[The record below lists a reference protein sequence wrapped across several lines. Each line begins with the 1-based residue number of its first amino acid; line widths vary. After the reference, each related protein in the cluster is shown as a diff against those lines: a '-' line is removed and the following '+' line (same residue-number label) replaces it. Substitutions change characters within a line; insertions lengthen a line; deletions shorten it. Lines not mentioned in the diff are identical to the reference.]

1 MAVGSYNGSIYLI
14 GGVAMQTLTK
24 YSIDLNTLTHIEPV
38 PWERGAFLLN
48 LGQFWTQQDDILYVS
63 PYISYA
69 GTYIVSLDLAT
80 LVYSRISAAPQD
92 LGSSFHGYYCL
103 ASSTDYIYVTGAL
116 QIQNSNLLQVLQIST
131 GQWTMGN
138 QMNVG
143 RRRHSCV
150 ASGRFLYVF
159 GGHDPHVNTLTMSN
173 THTINLTST
182 ERIDINQIT
191 SQNWSY
197 AVPLIQAVIH
207 SRAVSCGDKLFVLGG
222 RGPDGFVDL
231 AQIIDPLTQSIS
243 TQTMP
248 YAVIGMGAICFE
260 QDVYVLGGIGGKNEN
275 KTLDSVFY
283 YTEFTDDP
291 TTDPITMRPTGH
303 PTRDP
308 SKVPTARTQHPT
320 SLTLSPSIP
329 PTNSTPITLHPTS
342 LTLSP
347 SVILTTANPT
357 TSIPPTNSPQM
368 TVDNVAG
375 SNDAWIATL
384 VSAIVSA
391 LVVVLIYCLYKYLK
405 KKKQKV
411 TEDQV
416 VVMAVNQNKPK
427 PVVKVNNKLDPQ
439 EDSSSSDDDSLY
451 INKQSDITTDHGEGI
466 AKNETEQQDS
476 EPKQEDDILD
486 NEEDSSDGDSLYV
499 INTQNGDKTT
509 ATNDIAID
517 HEEEVEREGIAK
529 NTELRQEE
537 KSEKSSSCNS

>member
-14 GGVAMQTLTK
+14 GGVAAVGMSLTK
-24 YSIDLNTLTHIEPV
+24 YSIDLNTVTLIEPT
-38 PWERGAFLLN
+38 PWSSLRRDTYLFN
-48 LGQFWTQQDDILYVS
+48 NGQFWTQQDDILYVS
-63 PYISYA
+63 SPDTELTTSDFLI
-69 GTYIVSLDLAT
+69 GRLDLAT
-80 LVYSRISAAPQD
+80 LVYSNEFPGVPQD
-92 LGSSFHGYYCL
+92 IGLWNGHHCL
-103 ASSTDYIYVTGAL
+103 ASSTDYVYVTGAYL
-116 QIQNSNLLQVLQIST
+116 AQDWNLLQALQIST
-131 GQWTMGN
+131 GNWTVGN
-138 QMNVG
+138 RMNVG
-143 RRRHSCV
+143 RVYHSCV
-150 ASGRFLYVF
+150 VYGSFLYVL
-159 GGHDPHVNTLTMSN
+159 GGHVHEDGRLSSN
-173 THTINLTST
+173 AHTINLTST

-197 AVPLIQAVIH
+197 AVPLIQAVIQ

-222 RGPDGFVDL
+222 RGPDGYVNL

-248 YAVIGMGAICFE
+248 YAAFAMGAICFE
-260 QDVYVLGGIGGKNEN
+260 QDVYVLGGHGGKHENE
-275 KTLDSVFY
+275 TLDSVFY

-303 PTRDP
+303 PTISTRDP

-329 PTNSTPITLHPTS
+329 PTNSTPITQHPTS

-411 TEDQV
+411 TEHQV
-416 VVMAVNQNKPK
+416 VVMAANQNKPK
-427 PVVKVNNKLDPQ
+427 PQQDSDVVKVNNKLDPQ

-451 INKQSDITTDHGEGI
+451 INKQSDIT
-466 AKNETEQQDS
+466 
-476 EPKQEDDILD
+476 
-486 NEEDSSDGDSLYV
+486 
-499 INTQNGDKTT
+499 
-509 ATNDIAID
+509 ID
-517 HEEEVEREGIAK
+517 HEEGTAK
-529 NTELRQEE
+529 NDTGLRQEE
-537 KSEKSSSCNS
+537 KSEKSSSCNSDGIYEGNEDSVSNSNQFREGSTQRTDNAQVTSCAQVTS

>member
-1 MAVGSYNGSIYLI
+1 MAIGSYNGSIYLI
-14 GGVAMQTLTK
+14 GGVAAVGMSLTK
-24 YSIDLNTLTHIEPV
+24 YSIDLNTVTLIEPT
-38 PWERGAFLLN
+38 PWTQQYWFN
-48 LGQFWTQQDDILYVS
+48 WGQYWTQQDDIVYVAQPDLYS
-63 PYISYA
+63 GPGYIQ
-69 GTYIVSLDLAT
+69 SLDLAT
-80 LVYSRISAAPQD
+80 LVYSARFATVLHDIGA
-92 LGSSFHGYYCL
+92 SFHGYYCL
-103 ASSTDYIYVTGAL
+103 ASSTDYIYITGADREED
-116 QIQNSNLLQVLQIST
+116 SKLLQALQIST

-260 QDVYVLGGIGGKNEN
+260 QDVYVLGGHGGKHENE
-275 KTLDSVFY
+275 TLDSVFY

-303 PTRDP
+303 PTISTRDP

-411 TEDQV
+411 TEHQV
-416 VVMAVNQNKPK
+416 VVMAANQNKPK
-427 PVVKVNNKLDPQ
+427 PQQDSDVVKVNNKLDPQ

-466 AKNETEQQDS
+466 AKNETE
-476 EPKQEDDILD
+476 
-486 NEEDSSDGDSLYV
+486 
-499 INTQNGDKTT
+499 
-509 ATNDIAID
+509 
-517 HEEEVEREGIAK
+517 
-529 NTELRQEE
+529 LRQE
-537 KSEKSSSCNS
+537 EKSSSCNSDDIYQGNENSVSNSDHSAQGSTIRTIDSQ

>member
-48 LGQFWTQQDDILYVS
+48 LGQFWTQQDDIVYMS
-63 PYISYA
+63 AYIINA
-69 GTYIVSLDLAT
+69 GPQHIVSLDLAT

-103 ASSTDYIYVTGAL
+103 ASSTDYIYVTGAYR
-116 QIQNSNLLQVLQIST
+116 IQNSNLLQVLQIST
-131 GQWTMGN
+131 GQWTVGN
-138 QMNVG
+138 RMNVG
-143 RRRHSCV
+143 RLYHSCV
-150 ASGRFLYVF
+150 VYGSFLYVF
-159 GGHDPHVNTLTMSN
+159 GGHVRTVGSRNV
-173 THTINLTST
+173 HTINLTST

-197 AVPLIQAVIH
+197 AVPLIQAVIQ

-222 RGPDGFVDL
+222 RGPDGYVNL

-248 YAVIGMGAICFE
+248 YAAFAMGAICFE
-260 QDVYVLGGIGGKNEN
+260 QDVYVLGGHGGKHENE
-275 KTLDSVFY
+275 TLDSVFY

-329 PTNSTPITLHPTS
+329 PS
-342 LTLSP
+342 
-347 SVILTTANPT
+347 
-357 TSIPPTNSPQM
+357 NSPAM
-368 TVDNVAG
+368 TVDNAAESSDVL
-375 SNDAWIATL
+375 IAIL
-384 VSAIVSA
+384 VSAIVAA
-391 LVVVLIYCLYKYLK
+391 LVVILIYCSYKLYLK
-405 KKKQKV
+405 QKQKV
-411 TEDQV
+411 IEEDQV
-416 VVMAVNQNKPK
+416 VVMTVNQNKPK
-427 PVVKVNNKLDPQ
+427 PQQDSDVVKVNNKLDPQ

-451 INKQSDITTDHGEGI
+451 INKQSDIT
-466 AKNETEQQDS
+466 
-476 EPKQEDDILD
+476 
-486 NEEDSSDGDSLYV
+486 
-499 INTQNGDKTT
+499 
-509 ATNDIAID
+509 ID
-517 HEEEVEREGIAK
+517 HEEGTAK
-529 NTELRQEE
+529 NDTGLRQEE
-537 KSEKSSSCNS
+537 KSEKSSSCNSDGIYEGNEDSVSNSNQFREGSTQRTDNAQVTSCAQVTS

>member
-1 MAVGSYNGSIYLI
+1 MAIGSYNGSIYLL
-14 GGVAMQTLTK
+14 GGALNEGWTFTK
-24 YSIDLNTLTHIEPV
+24 YSIDLNTFTRIEPP
-38 PWERGAFLLN
+38 PWEAALN
-48 LGQFWTQQDDILYVS
+48 SYLNDIGQFWTQQDDILYVS

-103 ASSTDYIYVTGAL
+103 ASSTDYIYITGADREED
-116 QIQNSNLLQVLQIST
+116 SKLLQALQIST

-191 SQNWSY
+191 SQNWEN
-197 AVPLIQAVIH
+197 AVTLIQAVIY
-207 SRAVSCGDKLFVLGG
+207 SRAVSCGDKVFVLGG
-222 RGPDGFVDL
+222 KGPDGYVNL

-248 YAVIGMGAICFE
+248 YAVLAMGPICFE
-260 QDVYVLGGIGGKNEN
+260 QDIYGFGGKTDSNDN
-275 KTLDSVFY
+275 DSVVY

-303 PTRDP
+303 PTISTRDP

-329 PTNSTPITLHPTS
+329 PTNSTPTTQHPTS

-347 SVILTTANPT
+347 SIPPSNSPANSTPT
-357 TSIPPTNSPQM
+357 TQHPTSLTLSPSIPPSNSPAM
-368 TVDNVAG
+368 TVDNA
-375 SNDAWIATL
+375 A
-384 VSAIVSA
+384 
-391 LVVVLIYCLYKYLK
+391 
-405 KKKQKV
+405 
-411 TEDQV
+411 
-416 VVMAVNQNKPK
+416 
-427 PVVKVNNKLDPQ
+427 
-439 EDSSSSDDDSLY
+439 
-451 INKQSDITTDHGEGI
+451 
-466 AKNETEQQDS
+466 
-476 EPKQEDDILD
+476 
-486 NEEDSSDGDSLYV
+486 
-499 INTQNGDKTT
+499 
-509 ATNDIAID
+509 
-517 HEEEVEREGIAK
+517 
-529 NTELRQEE
+529 
-537 KSEKSSSCNS
+537 

>member
-1 MAVGSYNGSIYLI
+1 
-14 GGVAMQTLTK
+14 
-24 YSIDLNTLTHIEPV
+24 
-38 PWERGAFLLN
+38 
-48 LGQFWTQQDDILYVS
+48 
-63 PYISYA
+63 
-69 GTYIVSLDLAT
+69 
-80 LVYSRISAAPQD
+80 
-92 LGSSFHGYYCL
+92 
-103 ASSTDYIYVTGAL
+103 
-116 QIQNSNLLQVLQIST
+116 
-131 GQWTMGN
+131 MGN

-159 GGHDPHVNTLTMSN
+159 GGHVHEIDSSN
-173 THTINLTST
+173 AHTINLTST

-191 SQNWSY
+191 SQNWEN
-197 AVPLIQAVIH
+197 AVTLIQAVIY
-207 SRAVSCGDKLFVLGG
+207 SRAVSCGDKVFVLGG
-222 RGPDGFVDL
+222 KGPDGYVNL

-248 YAVIGMGAICFE
+248 YAVLAMGPICFE
-260 QDVYVLGGIGGKNEN
+260 QDIYGFGGKTDSNDN
-275 KTLDSVFY
+275 DSVVY

-303 PTRDP
+303 PTISTRDP

-411 TEDQV
+411 TEHQV
-416 VVMAVNQNKPK
+416 VVMAANQNKPK
-427 PVVKVNNKLDPQ
+427 PQQDSDVVKVNNKLDPQ

-451 INKQSDITTDHGEGI
+451 INKQSDIT
-466 AKNETEQQDS
+466 
-476 EPKQEDDILD
+476 
-486 NEEDSSDGDSLYV
+486 
-499 INTQNGDKTT
+499 
-509 ATNDIAID
+509 ID
-517 HEEEVEREGIAK
+517 HEEGTAK
-529 NTELRQEE
+529 NDTGLRQEE
-537 KSEKSSSCNS
+537 KSEKSSSCNSDGIYEGNEDSSHDDSLYVNKQSDITIDHEEGTAKNDTGLRQEEKSEKSSSCNSDGIYEGNEDSSHDDSLYVNKQSDITTDHGEGIAKNETELRQEEKSSSCNSDDIYQGNENSVSNSDHSAQGSTIRTIDSQ

>member
-48 LGQFWTQQDDILYVS
+48 LGQFWTQQDDIVYMS
-63 PYISYA
+63 AYIINA
-69 GTYIVSLDLAT
+69 GPQHIVSLDLAT

-103 ASSTDYIYVTGAL
+103 ASSTDYIYVTGAYR
-116 QIQNSNLLQVLQIST
+116 IQNSNLLQVLQIST
-131 GQWTMGN
+131 GQWTVGN
-138 QMNVG
+138 RMNVG
-143 RRRHSCV
+143 RLYHSCV
-150 ASGRFLYVF
+150 VYGSFLYVF
-159 GGHDPHVNTLTMSN
+159 GGHVRTVGSRNV
-173 THTINLTST
+173 HTINLTST

-197 AVPLIQAVIH
+197 AVPLIQAVIQ

-222 RGPDGFVDL
+222 RGPDGYVNL

-248 YAVIGMGAICFE
+248 YAAFAMGAICFE
-260 QDVYVLGGIGGKNEN
+260 QDVYVLGGHGGKHENE
-275 KTLDSVFY
+275 TLDSVFY

-303 PTRDP
+303 PTISTRDP

-329 PTNSTPITLHPTS
+329 PTNSTPITQHPTS

-411 TEDQV
+411 TEHQV
-416 VVMAVNQNKPK
+416 VVMAANQNKPK
-427 PVVKVNNKLDPQ
+427 PQQDSDVVKVNNKLDPQ

-451 INKQSDITTDHGEGI
+451 INKQSDIT
-466 AKNETEQQDS
+466 
-476 EPKQEDDILD
+476 
-486 NEEDSSDGDSLYV
+486 
-499 INTQNGDKTT
+499 
-509 ATNDIAID
+509 ID
-517 HEEEVEREGIAK
+517 HEEGTAK
-529 NTELRQEE
+529 NDTGLRQEE
-537 KSEKSSSCNS
+537 KSEKSSSCNSDGIYEGNEDSVSNSNQFREGSTQRTDNAQVTSCAQVTS

>member
-1 MAVGSYNGSIYLI
+1 MAVGSYNGSVYLL
-14 GGVAMQTLTK
+14 GGAVSAGMTFTK
-24 YSIDLNTLTHIEPV
+24 YSIDLNTFTLIEPI
-38 PWERGAFLLN
+38 PWDPFLFN
-48 LGQFWTQQDDILYVS
+48 YGQFWTQQDDILYVHGGG
-63 PYISYA
+63 YIT
-69 GTYIVSLDLAT
+69 GYIQSLDLAT
-80 LVYSRISAAPQD
+80 LVYRSVATVPHD
-92 LGSSFHGYYCL
+92 LGGFDGYYCL
-103 ASSTDYIYVTGAL
+103 ASSTDYVYVTGAYL
-116 QIQNSNLLQVLQIST
+116 AQDWNLLQALQIST
-131 GQWTMGN
+131 GNWTVGN
-138 QMNVG
+138 RMNVG
-143 RRRHSCV
+143 RVYHSCV
-150 ASGRFLYVF
+150 VYGSFLYVL
-159 GGHDPHVNTLTMSN
+159 GGHVHEDGRLSSN
-173 THTINLTST
+173 AHTINLTST

-197 AVPLIQAVIH
+197 AVPLIQAVIQ

-222 RGPDGFVDL
+222 RGPDGYVNL

-248 YAVIGMGAICFE
+248 YAVIAMGLICLE
-260 QDVYVLGGIGGKNEN
+260 PDVYVFGGQLQI
-275 KTLDSVFY
+275 DSVVDSIDSVLY

-303 PTRDP
+303 PTISTRDP

-329 PTNSTPITLHPTS
+329 PTNSTPITQHPTS

-411 TEDQV
+411 TEHQV
-416 VVMAVNQNKPK
+416 VVMAANQNKPK
-427 PVVKVNNKLDPQ
+427 PQQDSDVVKVNNKLDPQ

-451 INKQSDITTDHGEGI
+451 INKQSDIT
-466 AKNETEQQDS
+466 
-476 EPKQEDDILD
+476 
-486 NEEDSSDGDSLYV
+486 
-499 INTQNGDKTT
+499 
-509 ATNDIAID
+509 ID
-517 HEEEVEREGIAK
+517 HEEGTAK
-529 NTELRQEE
+529 NDTGLRQEE
-537 KSEKSSSCNS
+537 KSEKSSSCNSDGIYEGNEDSVSNSNQFREGSTQRTDNAQVTSCAQVTS

>member
-14 GGVAMQTLTK
+14 GGANWRTLTK
-24 YSIDLNTLTHIEPV
+24 YSIDLNTFTLIEPI
-38 PWERGAFLLN
+38 PWLSDPISDLFLFN
-48 LGQFWTQQDDILYVS
+48 IGQFWTQQDDILYVS
-63 PYISYA
+63 SPDLSFSFQYIQ
-69 GTYIVSLDLAT
+69 SLDLAT
-80 LVYSRISAAPQD
+80 LVYSDTFATVPQD
-92 LGSSFHGYYCL
+92 IGAEYGYHCL
-103 ASSTDYIYVTGAL
+103 ASSTDYIYVTGADL
-116 QIQNSNLLQVLQIST
+116 GQDSHLLQALQIST

-248 YAVIGMGAICFE
+248 YAVLAMGPICFE
-260 QDVYVLGGIGGKNEN
+260 QDIYGFGGKTDSNDN
-275 KTLDSVFY
+275 DSVVY

-303 PTRDP
+303 PTISTRDP

-411 TEDQV
+411 TEHQV
-416 VVMAVNQNKPK
+416 VVMAANQNKPK
-427 PVVKVNNKLDPQ
+427 PQQDSDVVKVNNKLDPQ

-451 INKQSDITTDHGEGI
+451 INKQSDIT
-466 AKNETEQQDS
+466 
-476 EPKQEDDILD
+476 
-486 NEEDSSDGDSLYV
+486 
-499 INTQNGDKTT
+499 
-509 ATNDIAID
+509 ID
-517 HEEEVEREGIAK
+517 HEEGTAK
-529 NTELRQEE
+529 NDTGLRQEE
-537 KSEKSSSCNS
+537 KSEKSSSCNSDGIYEGNEDSVSNSNQFREGSTQRTDNAQVTSCAQVTS